1 MTNLRIGFGYDFHRL
16 KPGLNLILGSVEI
29 PHFKGVVAH
38 SDGDILIHALIDAL
52 LGAAAYGD
60 LGTFFPSND
69 ESFRDISS
77 VLMLEEILKK
87 LREDNYKIVNIDL
100 TYVGQT
106 PNLKDYKDRIRENLS
121 EIIKI
126 DKTAIS
132 CKATTTD
139 GLGFEGN
146 LAGVSSYCAVLI
158 QR

>member
-1 MTNLRIGFGYDFHRL
+1 MRIGQGYDAHKL
-16 KPGLNLILGSVEI
+16 VPGDGVILGGVEI
-29 PHFKGVVAH
+29 DCDYSIEAH